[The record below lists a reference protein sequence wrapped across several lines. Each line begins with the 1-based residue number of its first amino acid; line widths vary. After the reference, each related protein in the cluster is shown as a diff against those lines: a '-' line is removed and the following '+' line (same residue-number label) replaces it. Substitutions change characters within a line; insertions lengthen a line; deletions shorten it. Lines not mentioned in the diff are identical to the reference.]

1 MPRIIR
7 AVAVS
12 AAAAAAVLG
21 TATLASAATPEEAS
35 ATVQAAV
42 DRAAG
47 APVSLPDG
55 RTLHVR
61 GLDGASYRADAA
73 HRTAVVTLAD
83 GTNPGMAG
91 IDGALQNPGV
101 GSNVQQPNNVG
112 TNPQQFTT
120 QASAGGISVTVA
132 VGVGLVIFAIVLVRK
147 RTVHGFHAAVLISLG
162 VLLAPTFVGP
172 LVQQISGSVGSSL
185 GNIWTGMGR

>member
-1 MPRIIR
+1 MPSIIR
-7 AVAVS
+7 TVAVS

-21 TATLASAATPEEAS
+21 TANLASAATPEEAT
-35 ATVQAAV
+35 ATVEAAV
-42 DRAAG
+42 NRAAG

-61 GLDGASYRADAA
+61 GLDSASYRADSA
-73 HRTAVVTLAD
+73 HRRALVTLAD

-91 IDGALQNPGV
+91 IDSSLQNAGAGAP
-101 GSNVQQPNNVG
+101 VQQPNTVG
-112 TNPQQFTT
+112 TTPQQFTT